1 MLSDFPR
8 PASTALAVALPL
20 IFGCVTP
27 SPARAHLIPP
37 DDQDVVGVT
46 ILEDGKTI
54 LLATPGRERS
64 GQNWRF
70 RSFDTSD
77 LPQPLSQPVLS
88 VSGTKLF
95 LQASGG
101 RALVLDLMRRDRQQ
115 DALQYVDPRD
125 PAIDGAAGRHAH
137 RLPSQRFVVIRDGSR
152 HVVDD
157 VGTARLEYPVARAP
171 DAAILADGDAQEPF
185 MTRTEA
191 SLRSALRIDRL
202 SMTDTAIG
210 LLLWSLGAEASETDA
225 ARGRR
230 LGDWQFFR
238 VTPDPELYVPVL
250 EVAQEEDVFPGPFET
265 LERLG
270 GSRGWS
276 SPKLF
281 DRYRR
286 QDLQERRKDC
296 TIYFRVHSDPG
307 AWTIEYWFYYP
318 FDVGGLKGHLHDPEH
333 VFVEVDKL
341 GGTVRSV
348 NAAAHGFLAGNN
360 IYSTTRASARPADL
374 PLFVMAELD
383 KHAAAPDMNR
393 DGIFTPGI
401 DENEYRERA
410 KVWGVRD
417 VVGTN
422 NNHLLPYDRTMTLPR
437 RAEDYLASINIL
449 ERFPHEQ
456 RLAAQACCR
465 LMPLPVEPPR
475 QTTCT
480 EATTECA
487 IASVMLHPD
496 FVSRTTIVKEWVFP
510 QSFLR
515 ATYGLG
521 PGLGV
526 HSVGLGYSVDLDR
539 TPGFGRLLPLP
550 GRVGADAFAWKRDDP
565 GHLKSEH
572 QTAHLDG
579 QGVGFGFR
587 YEQFLSNLFG
597 VHSSIRVYSPPISEM
612 WMTFGPMV
620 EIPIRN
626 AGNVNLMT
634 GLSVQPGGSPR
645 FEIRIS
651 TGFWKPRLASVGLA
665 AGSDRRP

>member
-1 MLSDFPR
+1 MLSDFAR
-8 PASTALAVALPL
+8 TASSQGEACLAPTVTL
-20 IFGCVTP
+20 IAILVTS
-27 SPARAHLIPP
+27 SPAGAHSILP

-46 ILEDGKTI
+46 ILEDGKSI
-54 LLATPGRERS
+54 LLATPGRERF

-70 RSFDTSD
+70 RSLDTSD

-88 VSGTKLF
+88 ASGTKLF
-95 LQASGG
+95 VQTSGG
-101 RALVLDLMRRDRQQ
+101 RALVIDLTKQNRQS
-115 DALQYVDPRD
+115 DALQHVDRRD
-125 PAIDGAAGRHAH
+125 PAIDGAGGRHAH

-157 VGTARLEYPVARAP
+157 LGAVRPEYPVVWAPP
-171 DAAILADGDAQEPF
+171 DAAILANGDTQELF

-191 SLRSALRIDRL
+191 SLRSVLRIDR
-202 SMTDTAIG
+202 SMTDAAIG
-210 LLLWSLGAEASETDA
+210 SLLWSLGAEALETDA

-230 LGDWQFFR
+230 VGDWQFFR

-250 EVAQEEDVFPGPFET
+250 EMAREERVFPSPFET
-265 LERLG
+265 LEKLG
-270 GSRGWS
+270 GSRGLS
-276 SPKLF
+276 SSKLF
-281 DRYRR
+281 DRYLL
-286 QDLQERRKDC
+286 QDLDDRRKDC
-296 TIYFRVHSDPG
+296 TIYFRVHADPG

-341 GGTVRSV
+341 GGRVGNL
-348 NAAAHGFLAGNN
+348 NAADHGFLAANN
-360 IYSTTRASARPADL
+360 IFSTTRASARPADL
-374 PLFVMAELD
+374 PLFVMVELD

-417 VVGTN
+417 VIGTN

-456 RLAAQACCR
+456 RLAPQACCR
-465 LMPLPVEPPR
+465 LVPLPVDPPR
-475 QTTCT
+475 RTTCA

-496 FVSRTTIVKEWVFP
+496 FVSRTTIAKEWVFP

-526 HSVGLGYSVDLDR
+526 HSLRRSGPHAWPR
-539 TPGFGRLLPLP
+539 TPPA
-550 GRVGADAFAWKRDDP
+550 V
-565 GHLKSEH
+565 
-572 QTAHLDG
+572 T
-579 QGVGFGFR
+579 
-587 YEQFLSNLFG
+587 
-597 VHSSIRVYSPPISEM
+597 
-612 WMTFGPMV
+612 GPRRRRSLCM
-620 EIPIRN
+620 E
-626 AGNVNLMT
+626 AG
-634 GLSVQPGGSPR
+634 
-645 FEIRIS
+645 
-651 TGFWKPRLASVGLA
+651 
-665 AGSDRRP
+665 